1 MTSLFTTEQ
10 ANAAARV
17 HSALAPEALKVPLNP
32 DRLFLRFAAAVVNQ
46 MLVYADEAWR
56 RCGEGLGPTLPP
68 PGFVGEETP
77 GDVEDAQ
84 AAVAFASQWIGA
96 CGDGASGPSRAEA
109 ALWFR
114 TRTGVLPAV
123 VTLAGKAGWDQQCWQ
138 IAARCYDPLL
148 AEGALAESVTVS
160 AAGLAAAQRC
170 RDPHAVALMHLA
182 CGSAATMTGWLDEA
196 LAHYDQA
203 LPTFQQ
209 MGDERGQA
217 RTTLG
222 AGAVHQVRRELYA
235 ARLCQ
240 LAVLETTSIPALTAL
255 ATGNLGRIALDS
267 GELNEAVRCS
277 TAALRIIDGAGIPAL
292 RQVIEVN
299 QDLAETHMTR
309 GNLPEARRHMTAAQS
324 AANAAAEQDMT
335 CTSVHV
341 AVHLTAGRI
350 ALAEGQPAEA
360 LHEFTRA
367 LERRTNTN
375 AHLADLLEGIGQVFA
390 AEGQPTAARAV
401 LHAALSQR
409 RIDGIA
415 YHTAGTMAH
424 LAAAYQDQ
432 DDTLANQLRAEAIAQ
447 LRPLADAPSVML
459 RERLATAA

>member
-1 MTSLFTTEQ
+1 MALL
-10 ANAAARV
+10 AAR
-17 HSALAPEALKVPLNP
+17 
-32 DRLFLRFAAAVVNQ
+32 
-46 MLVYADEAWR
+46 
-56 RCGEGLGPTLPP
+56 
-68 PGFVGEETP
+68 
-77 GDVEDAQ
+77 
-84 AAVAFASQWIGA
+84 
-96 CGDGASGPSRAEA
+96 
-109 ALWFR
+109 
-114 TRTGVLPAV
+114 
-123 VTLAGKAGWDQQCWQ
+123 AGWDRQCWQ
-138 IAARCYDPLL
+138 LAARCYEPLL
-148 AEGALAESVTVS
+148 AEGALAESVAVC

-222 AGAVHQVRRELYA
+222 AGAVHQARRELYA

-267 GELNEAVRCS
+267 GELDEAVRCS

-292 RQVIEVN
+292 CQVMEVSH
-299 QDLAETHMTR
+299 DLAEAHLAL
-309 GNLPEARRHMTAAQS
+309 GDLPAARRHVATALS
-324 AANAAAEQDMT
+324 AANAAADQDMT
-335 CTSVHV
+335 FTSVHV
-341 AVHLTAGRI
+341 AVHLTAGRL
-350 ALAEGQPAEA
+350 ALVEGQPEDAMR
-360 LHEFTRA
+360 EFTRA
-367 LERRTNTN
+367 LEMRSNAD
-375 AHLADLLEGIGQVFA
+375 AHLADLLEGIGQALEVQ
-390 AEGQPTAARAV
+390 GQRTAAQAV

-415 YHTAGTMAH
+415 YHTASTMAH

-432 DDTLANQLRAEAIAQ
+432 NDTLATELRAEAIAQ
-447 LRPLADAPSVML
+447 LRCLADAPSVML